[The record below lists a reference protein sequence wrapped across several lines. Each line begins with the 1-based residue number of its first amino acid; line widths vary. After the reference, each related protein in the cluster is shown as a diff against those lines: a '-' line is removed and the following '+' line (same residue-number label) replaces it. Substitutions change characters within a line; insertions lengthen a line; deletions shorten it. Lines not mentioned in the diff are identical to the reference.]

1 MSSRPA
7 ASRRR
12 PTKTE
17 YIETDT
23 GNKISRRAHI
33 DGKQNIMLGG
43 RTVIMAGV
51 HMRGDLCRVSEPAA
65 EGEKPKPPPTAISIG
80 KASVMSTNVILHPPV
95 RIHHGQMT
103 YYPIRIGDNVFV
115 GQGTYI
121 SSATIHSHVHIGAN
135 CVLGPFTLIKESSK
149 LMANTVVPANMVIP
163 AGSIVAGRP
172 ARIVG
177 EVGDAFGQGGG
188 AEGEEWVEGGDL
200 RPLVRT
206 FK

>member
-1 MSSRPA
+1 MA
-7 ASRRR
+7 LQ
-12 PTKTE
+12 
-17 YIETDT
+17 DT

-51 HMRGDLCRVSEPAA
+51 HMRGDLCRLSGPAA

-80 KASVMSTNVILHPPV
+80 KASVMSTNVILHPPM

-149 LMANTVVPANMVIP
+149 IMANTVVPANMVIP
-163 AGSIVAGRP
+163 AMI
-172 ARIVG
+172 I
-177 EVGDAFGQGGG
+177 GDDTQSQLLKSLNI
-188 AEGEEWVEGGDL
+188 EGVSWVS
-200 RPLVRT
+200 RTHRRWRLVRNGYSGL
-206 FK
+206 